1 MIHLERLKR
10 EEEKRKRVFFLFK
23 QSKQSENQLSF
34 LHCGREKASFFNI
47 MGVNTSNWMVNG
59 YPTQVPNGAPMLV
72 EQNSDNLQFLEN
84 GPGSQCSKKMG
95 DELEQ
100 FYLG

>member
-72 EQNSDNLQFLEN
+72 EQNSDNLHFFGKRARE
-84 GPGSQCSKKMG
+84 PV
-95 DELEQ
+95 
-100 FYLG
+100 F